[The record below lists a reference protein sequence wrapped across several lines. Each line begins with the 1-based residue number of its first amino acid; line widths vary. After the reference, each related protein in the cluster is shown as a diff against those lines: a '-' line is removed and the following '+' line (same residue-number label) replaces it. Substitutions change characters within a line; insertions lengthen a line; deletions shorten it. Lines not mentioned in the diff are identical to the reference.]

1 MSEEINFEERYDRLL
16 NIQPSYGV
24 KRIKKPVKFNYV
36 GVELELS
43 VSYER
48 DRYSFIRS
56 MLKKIIKAVGNNGY
70 FVKDGTILGDYAFEI
85 ILDPMSI
92 KKVKK
97 IYSTILK
104 IVEFSDSSIV
114 FDKEHNCGLH
124 LNFNQYDIEDMDE
137 AHKRLLLLMS
147 QKEEYFEENIYKRVI
162 YDFDFESYL
171 EFQRDV
177 ADKYAS
183 INYLNKK
190 LVEVRNIK
198 VGLTPKSL
206 EIIMTDIIN
215 ALFFD
220 KLKQVKLNKYETTY
234 LKLLNSSFSKNNK
247 AKLRE
252 SIESGYLI
260 LKLDKTPKVIV
271 ANDTIKQTIYE
282 EEKNYE

>member
-1 MSEEINFEERYDRLL
+1 MSEEINFEERYDKLL
-16 NIQPSYGV
+16 NIQPSYGIN
-24 KRIKKPVKFNYV
+24 RIKKPVKFNHV
-36 GVELELS
+36 GVEIELS
-43 VSYER
+43 ISYER

-70 FVKDGTILGDYAFEI
+70 FVKDGTILGDYSFEI

-97 IYSTILK
+97 IYTTILK
-104 IVEFSDSSIV
+104 IVKFSDGSIL

-124 LNFNQYDIEDMDE
+124 LNFNQYDIEDKNE

-147 QKEEYFEENIYKRVI
+147 EKEDYFEENIYKRVI

-171 EFQRDV
+171 DFQHDV
-177 ADKYAS
+177 ADKYTS

-198 VGLTPKSL
+198 VGLTPKRL
-206 EIIMTDIIN
+206 EIIMTDIVN

-220 KLKQVKLNKYETTY
+220 KLKEVKLNKYSRSF
-234 LKLLNSSFSKNNK
+234 LKLLNDSFEKNNK
-247 AKLRE
+247 KDLQN
-252 SIESGYLI
+252 SIDTGYII
-260 LKLDKTPKVIV
+260 LKLEKNAPSVVKMTNQILEALEK
-271 ANDTIKQTIYE
+271 
-282 EEKNYE
+282 EEKK